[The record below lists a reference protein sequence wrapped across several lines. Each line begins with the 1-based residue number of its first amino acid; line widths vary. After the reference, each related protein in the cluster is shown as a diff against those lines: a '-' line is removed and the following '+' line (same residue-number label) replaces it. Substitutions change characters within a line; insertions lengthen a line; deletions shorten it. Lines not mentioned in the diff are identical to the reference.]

1 MARIRR
7 ILHPSDF
14 SSASRAAFR
23 RALELARSSR
33 AQLIIVH
40 VIEPTMPMV
49 GEGYISPQT
58 YAGLEASARAY
69 ARRGLDRLMKQ
80 ARKAGVRVTSRVLE
94 GSPHERIVRAA
105 RGLRSDLIVMGT
117 HGRAGLARLI
127 LGSVAGRVVAMA
139 HCPVMTV
146 RGK

>member
-14 SSASRAAFR
+14 SSASRAAFK
-23 RALELARSSR
+23 RALELARTSR
-33 AQLIIVH
+33 APLIIIH
-40 VIEPTMPMV
+40 VIEPSVPMI
-49 GEGYISPQT
+49 GEGYIPPQT
-58 YAGLEASARAY
+58 YEAIEASARAY
-69 ARRGLDRLMKQ
+69 AKRGLDKLVKQ
-80 ARKAGVRVTSRVLE
+80 ARKANVRATARMLE

-105 RGLRSDLIVMGT
+105 RSLRADLIVMGT

-127 LGSVAGRVVAMA
+127 LGSVASRVVALA